1 MTQCT
6 FRSNVFFCSCI
17 KVITRIVFIILAL
30 HALSP
35 PASAAPTLVLKDS
48 HGIYSV
54 GLYMDILEDFEHK
67 LTIEDITSD
76 QYRKKFVPSN
86 KPAPGF
92 GFTSS
97 AYWFRFTVRNQAS
110 STEKY
115 YLDIEYPLLDHIE
128 FYAPDHHDGWTITE
142 AGDRLPFNAR
152 ALKYRNFLFPID
164 LQPGQQATYYIRCV
178 TSSSLNMP
186 VSLLSTGAL
195 VNRAENEETMLGLY
209 FGILLAMLAYNLILF
224 IMIKDITYFYYVMFV
239 GCFGMFQLS
248 LNGISF
254 EYFWPNSI
262 WWANVN
268 IPFFISAAY
277 LMGTQFTRSILN
289 TRKLVP
295 EMDRVL
301 RIILLL
307 AGAVMVM
314 SLTMP
319 YSVSIKLATFIILG
333 VMIHIACGFICTAKR
348 YRPAFY
354 YAVAWTV
361 SLIGMTIFSLKT
373 FGVLGNTFFT
383 TWSMQMGSAWEVI
396 ILALALADRVNV
408 IKREKEKMQA
418 EYTNKLEAANRRLEE
433 FNLQLE
439 KEVAARTRELQQ
451 SNESLRR
458 EARERR
464 IAEEKAEAA
473 NRAKSDFLANM
484 SHEIRTPMNAIV
496 GMTALALN
504 MELPSKI
511 REYLT
516 VVKASAH
523 SMLGLVNDILDF
535 SKIEAGKLQLEKVPF
550 DLNEILDNLA
560 DIFCEEASN
569 KGIEL
574 LFLVDHDVPTHLVG
588 DPVRLGQVLMNLTS
602 NAVKFTDDGEII
614 VHCQAVKKGQGQ
626 VTLKFSVTDSGIG
639 IDEKDIN
646 KLFDAFT
653 QADSS
658 ITRKFGGTGLGLAI
672 CRNIVELMGGEIHAF
687 SQPKRGSVFWF
698 TANLEVSGEEEDDS
712 EYLRFRKALQGKQI
726 LVVDDNEASRLVL
739 NVMLS
744 RYGIVVKEAA
754 NGDEAVISAISAAT
768 SGEPF
773 DLIVMDWKMPGS
785 DGITAS
791 VTIRGA
797 KEISETPIIMLTAFG
812 KDVERRKAEAVGIN
826 SFLLKP
832 VKEKVLIGHVM
843 SALGLAQIDS
853 LTESKRGSLNLISL
867 DLLRDRNVL
876 LVEDNVINQQVA
888 VEILKNAGINATL
901 ASDGIKAVK
910 KACPDFDAILMDIQ
924 MPGMDGY
931 QAARKIRERKDMKDV
946 PIIAMTAHALK
957 GDREKAIAAGMDDYL
972 SKPVEPETLLA
983 KLCKCIREKGGT
995 VLSPSATFCTI
1006 SEDTERSD
1014 TTDHITGKDEDRD
1027 IPDSLPGIDLRT
1039 GLRRV
1044 GGNTTLYLTLL
1055 NTLAREN
1062 RNTVSHI
1069 REMIQ
1074 EGKYEE
1080 ARREAHT
1087 LKGTAGNL
1095 SAVDLQYAAA
1105 ELEKAIDSGRK
1116 NQIENSL
1123 ARMEYALA
1131 EVVASVDEFTRLI
1144 MHEEYSATKKQGPT
1158 AGKQRQKTEKT
1169 QGKKPTSMPEELMA
1183 DIKTLNELMARN
1195 DFEATEQLAKIKAS
1209 IEQLGL
1215 DIDLSSVEEALDRFD
1230 FALAR
1235 QSLSAL
1241 IKDR

>member
-1 MTQCT
+1 MI
-6 FRSNVFFCSCI
+6 FRIHISVLLF
-17 KVITRIVFIILAL
+17 VIGTTSLLIPV
-30 HALSP
+30 SP
-35 PASAAPTLVLKDS
+35 CSAADTLVLKDS
-48 HGIYSV
+48 EQQQYAL
-54 GLYMDILEDFEHK
+54 GLYMDILEDFDRK
-67 LTIEDITSD
+67 LTINDITSGR
-76 QYRKKFVPSN
+76 YEHRFVPSR

-97 AYWFRFTVRNQAS
+97 AFWFRFTVKNQGSQA
-110 STEKY
+110 EKY
-115 YLDIEYPLLDHIE
+115 FLDIEYPLLDHIE
-128 FYAPDHHDGWTITE
+128 FYAPDGNGGWAVTQ
-142 AGDRLPFNAR
+142 AGDRLPFDSR
-152 ALKYRNFLFPID
+152 AIKYRNFLFP
-164 LQPGQQATYYIRCV
+164 LNLAKGQQTTYYIRCV

-209 FGILLAMLAYNLILF
+209 FGILIAMLAYNFILF
-224 IMIKDITYFYYVMFV
+224 VMIRDITYFYYVLFV

-254 EYFWPNSI
+254 EYFWPDSI

-268 IPFFISAAY
+268 IPFFICAAY

-301 RIILLL
+301 KIIMIL
-307 AGAVMVM
+307 AAGVMVI

-319 YSVSIKLATFIILG
+319 YAISIKLATFIILG
-333 VMIHIACGFICTAKR
+333 VVIHIACGFVCTAKG

-408 IKREKEKMQA
+408 IKKEKERMQA
-418 EYTNKLEAANRRLEE
+418 EYTGKLEEANRQLEE

-439 KEVAARTRELQQ
+439 KEVAARTRELQK

-458 EARERR
+458 EARERKL
-464 IAEEKAEAA
+464 AEEKAEAA

-496 GMTALALN
+496 GMTGLALN

-535 SKIEAGKLQLEKVPF
+535 SKIEAGKLQLEKIPF

-560 DIFCEEASN
+560 DIFCEEASS
-569 KGIEL
+569 KGIEI
-574 LFLVDHDVPTHLVG
+574 LFLVDQEVPTHLVG

-602 NAVKFTDDGEII
+602 NAVKFTEHGEII
-614 VHCQAVKKGQGQ
+614 VHCQLTDRHNGNVM
-626 VTLKFSVTDSGIG
+626 LKFMVSDSGIG
-639 IDEKDIN
+639 IDEMDIRR
-646 KLFDAFT
+646 LFDAFT

-672 CRNIVELMGGEIHAF
+672 CRNIVELMGGEIHAT
-687 SQPKRGSVFWF
+687 SQPEQGSVFWF
-698 TANLEVSGEEEDDS
+698 TAEFAVSGEEDTQQYQE
-712 EYLRFRKALQGKQI
+712 FRKALEGKRV

-739 NVMLS
+739 DAMLT
-744 RYGIVVKEAA
+744 RYGINVSEAA
-754 NGDEAVISAISAAT
+754 SGDEAVVAAISAAT
-768 SGEPF
+768 AGEPF

-791 VTIRGA
+791 ITIRGA
-797 KEISETPIIMLTAFG
+797 KEISDTPIIMLTAFG
-812 KDVERRKAEAVGIN
+812 KDVERRKAEDVGIN

-832 VKEKVLIGHVM
+832 VKEKVLIQHVM
-843 SALGLAQIDS
+843 SALGLGDMESLSSTGLATDNVID
-853 LTESKRGSLNLISL
+853 LELLKGSH
-867 DLLRDRNVL
+867 VL
-876 LVEDNVINQQVA
+876 LVEDNAINQQVA
-888 VEILKNAGINATL
+888 VEILKNAGVNVTL
-901 ASDGIKAVK
+901 ASDGREASEKASSH
-910 KACPDFDAILMDIQ
+910 FDAILMDIQ
-924 MPGMDGY
+924 MPVMDGY
-931 QAARKIRERKDMKDV
+931 QAARAIRRRQDMQDI

-957 GDREKAIAAGMDDYL
+957 GDREKALSAGMDDYI
-972 SKPVEPETLLA
+972 SKPVEPETLLG
-983 KLCKCIREKGGT
+983 KLSIWIRKNQGAAP
-995 VLSPSATFCTI
+995 VLTSPAL
-1006 SEDTERSD
+1006 TEAETQKTEASD
-1014 TTDHITGKDEDRD
+1014 KTAAVKEHIPET
-1027 IPDSLPGIDLRT
+1027 LPGLDLRT

-1044 GGNTTLYLTLL
+1044 GGNSTLYLTLL

-1062 RNTVSHI
+1062 QDTAARI
-1069 REMIQ
+1069 REMIRQ
-1074 EGKYEE
+1074 DRFDE
-1080 ARREAHT
+1080 ARRAAHT

-1095 SAVDLQYAAA
+1095 SAIDVQAAAA
-1105 ELEKAIDSGRK
+1105 ELENVIGSGAASR
-1116 NQIENSL
+1116 IESCINRL
-1123 ARMEYALA
+1123 EYTLS
-1131 EVVASVDEFTRLI
+1131 EVTSSVEEFTRLI
-1144 MHEEYSATKKQGPT
+1144 MDEQYGAAEA
-1158 AGKQRQKTEKT
+1158 EKEREKADEAPI
-1169 QGKKPTSMPEELMA
+1169 GIPEELA
-1183 DIKTLNELMARN
+1183 DRLRELDSLMARN
-1195 DFEATEQLAKIKAS
+1195 DFEATERFAEIRSSLEKNGLNEKIAA
-1209 IEQLGL
+1209 
-1215 DIDLSSVEEALDRFD
+1215 VEEALDRFD
-1230 FALAR
+1230 FAMAR
-1235 QSLSAL
+1235 QALSDI
-1241 IKDR
+1241 IKKCRHIQHSA